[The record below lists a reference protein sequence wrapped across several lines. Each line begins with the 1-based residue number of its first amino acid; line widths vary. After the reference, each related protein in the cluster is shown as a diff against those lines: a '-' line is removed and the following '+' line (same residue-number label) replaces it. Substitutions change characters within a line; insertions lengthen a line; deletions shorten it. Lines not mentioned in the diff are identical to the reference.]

1 MKNLKNLLLF
11 AVMGFV
17 LAATGC
23 AGFISLNVQAF
34 RDPEIEIAGGA
45 TFSTFV
51 PPNAEN
57 PLLQKEL
64 LAQIRSHLEAKGL
77 RFVQTNPDFY
87 VMVFGTISDEGYTPP
102 KTTYIPIPGTTTTTT
117 QTTGNVGGV
126 PVYGTS
132 QSTTPATNYVPIT
145 SPGRRQYSR
154 VIDVI
159 IARLEERNGTYGAQE
174 VWRGVVTSSGSTG
187 DLGLVAPVLLRELFT
202 EFPARSGRSP
212 DRQVTWSPPRR

>member
-1 MKNLKNLLLF
+1 MKKLPAFVVTCLAL
-11 AVMGFV
+11 AVI
-17 LAATGC
+17 GC
-23 AGFISLNVQAF
+23 TNFIRLNVQAF
-34 RDPEIEIAGGA
+34 RDPEVAIAVGA

-51 PPNAEN
+51 PPNSEN

-77 RFVQTNPDFY
+77 RFVQTSPDFY
-87 VMVFGTISDEGYTPP
+87 VMVFGTISYEGYIPP

-132 QSTTPATNYVPIT
+132 QSTTPTTNYVPIT
-145 SPGRRQYSR
+145 SPGRREYSR

-159 IARLEERNGTYGAQE
+159 IARVGGRTGTAQE

-187 DLGLVAPVLLRELFT
+187 DLGVVAPVLLRELFT

-212 DRQVTWSPPRR
+212 DRQVPWSPPRR

>member
-1 MKNLKNLLLF
+1 MKKLLLF
-11 AVMGFV
+11 VVVGLA
-17 LAATGC
+17 LAAVGC
-23 AGFISLNVQAF
+23 ASFINLNVQTF
-34 RDPEIEIAGGA
+34 RDPDVAIAAGA

-51 PPNAEN
+51 LPNAEN

-77 RFVQTNPDFY
+77 RFVQANPDFY
-87 VMVFGTISDEGYTPP
+87 VVVFGKISYEGYTPP
-102 KTTYIPIPGTTTTTT
+102 RTTYIPIPGTTTTTT

-126 PVYGTS
+126 PVSGTS
-132 QSTTPATNYVPIT
+132 QSTTPTTNYVPIT
-145 SPGRRQYSR
+145 NPGRREYSR

-159 IARLEERNGTYGAQE
+159 IAHVGEQNGAYKPQE

-187 DLGLVAPVLLRELFT
+187 DLGVVAPVLLRELFT

-212 DRQVTWSPPRR
+212 DRQVPWSPPR

>member
-1 MKNLKNLLLF
+1 MKKRLCFVVVGF
-11 AVMGFV
+11 A
-17 LAATGC
+17 LAAASCTS
-23 AGFISLNVQAF
+23 FITLNVQAF
-34 RDPEIEIAGGA
+34 RDPEVAIAAGA
-45 TFSTFV
+45 TFSTVV

-64 LAQIRSHLEAKGL
+64 LSQIRSHLEAKGL
-77 RFVQTNPDFY
+77 RFVQTSPDFY
-87 VMVFGTISDEGYTPP
+87 VMVFGAISYEGYTPP

-117 QTTGNVGGV
+117 LTTGNVGGI

-132 QSTTPATNYVPIT
+132 KSTTPTTDYVPIT
-145 SPGRRQYSR
+145 SPGPREYSR

-159 IARLEERNGTYGAQE
+159 IVRLAEQNGTYEAQD

-187 DLGLVAPVLLRELFT
+187 DLGVVAPVLLSELFA

-212 DRQVTWSPPRR
+212 DRQVPWSPPRR

>member
-1 MKNLKNLLLF
+1 MKKLLRFVVVGF
-11 AVMGFV
+11 A
-17 LAATGC
+17 LAATSC
-23 AGFISLNVQAF
+23 TSFIKLNVQAF
-34 RDPEIEIAGGA
+34 RDPEVAIAAGA

-77 RFVQTNPDFY
+77 RFVQTSPDFY
-87 VMVFGTISDEGYTPP
+87 VTVFGKISYEGYTPP

-132 QSTTPATNYVPIT
+132 QSTTPTTNYVPIT
-145 SPGRRQYSR
+145 SPGRREYSR
-154 VIDVI
+154 IIDVI
-159 IARLEERNGTYGAQE
+159 IARLGGRNGAYEAQE

-187 DLGLVAPVLLRELFT
+187 DLGVVAPVLLRELFT
-202 EFPARSGRSP
+202 EFPARSGQSP
-212 DRQVTWSPPRR
+212 DRQVPWSPPRL